1 MTLVVLEDGVGKL
14 LDAFNND
21 TGCTRLLILTSPT

>member
-14 LDAFNND
+14 RDAFNKD
-21 TGCTRLLILTSPT
+21 AGCTRLLILTSPT